1 MKKYPVYPATLYV
14 NYDHTVLYIVIGIV
28 ILLMI
33 VGFVGYRIY
42 VRHKKKKEKEVLD
55 KINISF
61 VPSKR
66 NKNTTLK

>member
-1 MKKYPVYPATLYV
+1 MKKYPAYPTSLYV
-14 NYDHTVLYIVIGIV
+14 SYDHTALYIVIGVV

-42 VRHKKKKEKEVLD
+42 VRHKKKKEKEILD

-61 VPSKR
+61 VPSER

>member
-1 MKKYPVYPATLYV
+1 MKKYPVYPASLYV
-14 NYDHTVLYIVIGIV
+14 NYDHTALYVVIGIV

-42 VRHKKKKEKEVLD
+42 VRHKKKKEKEILD

-61 VPSKR
+61 IPSER